1 MEKNTIIAIV
11 LSIAVLVGYQYVFK
25 DSTPPPA
32 EQKKEAAQAPEK
44 KSAEAAKPAEGKKEQ
59 LEKSARKSGERPT
72 APEKT
77 ITAEN
82 DLYKITLSSYG
93 ATVRQIQLKQYKDN
107 DGKPLVLKGD
117 TLVPALALGFD
128 EGIQLAQA
136 PFTVTGTDS
145 KLTEDNKSSK
155 LVFEYRSGDVNIIR
169 TLIFNYG
176 DYAISVEDRVKGKE
190 AYFITLGRDFGIF
203 NKDDTNHH
211 GPVILID
218 TDRKEF
224 TVKDVKDTKSFKGG
238 VKWIAQEDKYFA
250 SFLVPKGNLEEARA
264 WQHNGEALVGLKMKS
279 GDNSYVLYA
288 GPKEYNILEKYKT
301 GMEHVIDFG
310 FFSIISRP
318 LFWFLKWLNGFFN
331 NFGISIIV
339 LTIVTRIPFI
349 PIINKGSRSMK
360 KMQEMQPRIAELKEH
375 YKNDPKKMQQEM
387 MGLYKK
393 HKINPVGGCLPMVLQ
408 IPFFFALYSI
418 LSVAIEL
425 RQAPFMLWITDLSAP
440 DTLFGHIPAM
450 VPLLGGTALGL
461 LPLVMGATTFIQQKM
476 TPATGDP
483 KQQKIMM
490 MLPLVFT
497 FMFLNF
503 ASGLVLF
510 WLINNLLSIIQ
521 QFYINKTTTV
531 AQEES

>member
-11 LSIAVLVGYQYVFK
+11 LSIAVLVGYQYLFK
-25 DSTPPPA
+25 ENTPPPA
-32 EQKKEAAQAPEK
+32 EQKKEAAQAPGK
-44 KSAEAAKPAEGKKEQ
+44 TSAETAKPAAVKKEQ
-59 LEKSARKSGERPT
+59 PEKTLRKTGERPA

-77 ITAEN
+77 ITVEN
-82 DLYKITLSSYG
+82 DLYKIILSSYG
-93 ATVRQIQLKQYKDN
+93 ATVRQVELKHYKDN
-107 DGKPLVLKGD
+107 NGKTLVLKGD
-117 TLVPALALGFD
+117 SVMPALSIGFD
-128 EGIQLAQA
+128 ESLQLAQA

-145 KLTEDNKSSK
+145 KLTADNKSSK
-155 LVFEYRSGDVNIIR
+155 LVFEYRSGDVNVVR
-169 TLIFNYG
+169 TMTFNYG
-176 DYAISVEDRVKGKE
+176 DYAVSVEDRVKGRE
-190 AYFITLGRDFGIF
+190 TYFIALGRDFGVF
-203 NKDDTNHH
+203 NKDDSSHH
-211 GPVILID
+211 GPVILKD

-224 TVKDVKDTKSFKGG
+224 TAKDVKETKSFREG

-264 WQHNGEALVGLKMKS
+264 WQHNGDALAGLKMKS
-279 GDNSYVLYA
+279 GDNSYLFYA
-288 GPKEYNILEKYKT
+288 GPKEYDILEKYKS

-339 LTIVTRIPFI
+339 LTIVTKIPFI

-375 YKNDPKKMQQEM
+375 YKNDPKRMQQEM

-393 HKINPVGGCLPMVLQ
+393 HKINPVGGCLPMLLQ
-408 IPFFFALYSI
+408 IPFFFALFSI
-418 LSVAIEL
+418 LSTAIEL

-440 DTLFGHIPAM
+440 DTLFGHIPDI
-450 VPLLGGTALGL
+450 VPFLGGTALGL

-510 WLINNLLSIIQ
+510 WLISNLLGIIQ
-521 QFYINKTTTV
+521 QFYINKTSV
-531 AQEES
+531 APEES